1 LAAAISHWNLARDL
15 AAQIRE
21 TPVGGMAH
29 ACEYETSW
37 YLFLDPENVQ
47 MELATPDVMAR
58 RTSFTWVDLMGGEG
72 PVAFTD
78 DWSRISNGSGVEG
91 DPMTATI
98 EKGRHYAEEEVNNLV
113 RFCEEFKGLPTLPR
127 RNYTARGQD
136 ANPYYQE

>member
-1 LAAAISHWNLARDL
+1 
-15 AAQIRE
+15 
-21 TPVGGMAH
+21 MAH

-136 ANPYYQE
+136 ANP